1 MTAITGST
9 TSASSLAPVYTAE
22 ASDQPIDLDFVK
34 ERVQLFQTY
43 LTKHMPTHPSD
54 DLKNLVQDVFLDI
67 QRLSDHL
74 AEEAKLSKSRIAEMA
89 NSQKIT
95 HTYTYGVRK

>member
-1 MTAITGST
+1 
-9 TSASSLAPVYTAE
+9 
-22 ASDQPIDLDFVK
+22 
-34 ERVQLFQTY
+34 
-43 LTKHMPTHPSD
+43 MPTHPSD